1 MSARALVRTG
11 GLWQFL
17 AKRFSNAPQRISLYR
32 TTYPKEVE
40 MLHRTSAAARVSDHP
55 SRAGPS
61 RGIRFGGVMLALS
74 VAATAG
80 AQTAKPQAD
89 LLTAAVPRAD
99 SDTKP
104 ADSAAS
110 TTTAAAALPKWFDE
124 LAVNAFVSTGY
135 VYNNNRPG
143 TGANSYRVFDFND
156 NSFNLDVAELVVQIA
171 ASKPNDAGFRID
183 FAAGNSIPQITK
195 TQDQTAAQVDL
206 QQAFASYIAPFG
218 SGLRFDVGKF
228 VTHLGYEVIEGY
240 DGYND
245 NYSRSI
251 LFGYAIPF
259 THTGVKASYA
269 FSSKVAGMVE
279 VVNGWD
285 LLRDNNRSKSLGA
298 QLTLTPVTPLT
309 VFLNWIG
316 GAELENDNHTNRNV
330 FDVVAILK
338 PTTRLTLGVNGDY
351 GKENGTSA
359 VNPGSDATWKGIA
372 GYATFALTNKFSVAL
387 RGETFRDEDGVR
399 LGTGTNATLS
409 EVTFT
414 PAYKFTDHVLLRGE
428 VRYDKANQPILTKR
442 GTLADK
448 QTTVGANVI
457 FVY

>member
-1 MSARALVRTG
+1 M
-11 GLWQFL
+11 
-17 AKRFSNAPQRISLYR
+17 
-32 TTYPKEVE
+32 
-40 MLHRTSAAARVSDHP
+40 MHRTSAVARVSVPP

-61 RGIRFGGVMLALS
+61 SWIGIIAAMLALS
-74 VAATAG
+74 VAATAA
-80 AQTAKPQAD
+80 AQTATP
-89 LLTAAVPRAD
+89 PRAELLAAAIPLTD
-99 SDTKP
+99 SGKTP
-104 ADSAAS
+104 TDSAAS
-110 TTTAAAALPKWFDE
+110 TTKAAEALPKWFDE

-135 VYNNNRPG
+135 VYNGNRPA

-171 ASKPNDAGFRID
+171 ASKPNDAGFRVD

-195 TQDQTAAQVDL
+195 TQDQTAAQFDL
-206 QQAFASYIAPFG
+206 QQAFASYIAPLG

-228 VTHLGYEVIEGY
+228 VTHMGYELIEGY

-269 FSSKVAGMVE
+269 FSSKVAAMVE

-316 GAELENDNHTNRNV
+316 GPEIEDDNHTNRNV

-338 PTTRLTLGVNGDY
+338 PTKSLTLGVNGDY
-351 GKENGTSA
+351 GTESGTSA
-359 VNPGSDATWKGIA
+359 LNPGSDATWKGIA
-372 GYATFALTNKFSVAL
+372 GYATLALTDKFSVAL

-399 LGTGTNATLS
+399 LGTGTRTTLS
-409 EVTFT
+409 ELTFT
-414 PAYKFTDHVLLRGE
+414 PAYKFTDHVLFRGE
-428 VRYDKANQPILTKR
+428 VRYDKANQPILANR
-442 GTLADK
+442 AALADK

>member
-1 MSARALVRTG
+1 M
-11 GLWQFL
+11 
-17 AKRFSNAPQRISLYR
+17 I
-32 TTYPKEVE
+32 
-40 MLHRTSAAARVSDHP
+40 HRTSAVARVSVPP

-61 RGIRFGGVMLALS
+61 LIISV
-74 VAATAG
+74 VAAMLTLLVATTAG
-80 AQTAKPQAD
+80 GQTPTPQ
-89 LLTAAVPRAD
+89 LTRSLTTPVAD
-99 SDTKP
+99 SGKAKADTDTKP
-104 ADSAAS
+104 GDTAAS
-110 TTTAAAALPKWFDE
+110 TTKAAAALPKWFDE
-124 LAVNAFVSTGY
+124 LAVNAFVSSAY
-135 VYNNNRPG
+135 EYNSNRPR
-143 TGANSYRVFDFND
+143 TGASSYRVFDFSD

-171 ASKPNDAGFRID
+171 PSKPNDAGFRVD
-183 FAAGNSIPQITK
+183 FDAGNSIPQITK
-195 TQDQTAAQVDL
+195 TQDQTAAQFDL
-206 QQAFASYIAPFG
+206 KQAFASYIAPLG

-285 LLRDNNRSKSLGA
+285 LLRDNNHSKSVGA
-298 QLTLTPVTPLT
+298 QLALTPVAPLQ
-309 VFLNWIG
+309 VLLNWIG
-316 GAELENDNHTNRNV
+316 GPELPNDNHTNRNV

-338 PTTRLTLGVNGDY
+338 PTSTLTLGLNGDY
-351 GKENGTSA
+351 GKENGTSL

-372 GYATFALTNKFSVAL
+372 GYATLALTNKFSVAL
-387 RGETFRDEDGVR
+387 RGETFHDEDGVR
-399 LGTGTNATLS
+399 LGTGTRAILS
-409 EVTFT
+409 EGTFT
-414 PAYKFTDHVLLRGE
+414 PSYKFTDHVLVRGE
-428 VRYDKANQPILTKR
+428 ARYDKANGPILTRK
-442 GTLADK
+442 GTLSDK

>member
-1 MSARALVRTG
+1 
-11 GLWQFL
+11 
-17 AKRFSNAPQRISLYR
+17 
-32 TTYPKEVE
+32 
-40 MLHRTSAAARVSDHP
+40 MLHGLSAAARVSVPP

-61 RGIRFGGVMLALS
+61 RRVRLSGMVLALS
-74 VAATAG
+74 LATTAG
-80 AQTAKPQAD
+80 GQDAKPQSAH
-89 LLTAAVPRAD
+89 LIAAAPSRAD
-99 SDTKP
+99 SGKAP
-104 ADSAAS
+104 ADSTAS
-110 TTTAAAALPKWFDE
+110 KTSTAAPLPKWFDE
-124 LAVNAFVSTGY
+124 LAVNAFISTAY
-135 VYNNNRPG
+135 QYNSNRPTTG
-143 TGANSYRVFDFND
+143 TNSYRVFDFSD

-171 ASKPNDAGFRID
+171 PVKPNDAGFRVD

-195 TQDQTAAQVDL
+195 TQDQTAAQFDL
-206 QQAFASYIAPFG
+206 QQAFASYIVPLG
-218 SGLRFDVGKF
+218 SGLRFDVGKY
-228 VTHLGYEVIEGY
+228 VTHMGYELIEGY

-269 FSSKVAGMVE
+269 FSGKAAAMVE

-285 LLRDNNRSKSLGA
+285 LLRDNNRSKSLGV

-316 GAELENDNHTNRNV
+316 GAELENDNHTKRNV
-330 FDVVAILK
+330 FDVVAVLK
-338 PTTRLTLGVNGDY
+338 PTKTLTLGLNGDY
-351 GKENGTSA
+351 GIEDGTSA

-372 GYATFALTNKFSVAL
+372 GYATLALTDKFSVAL
-387 RGETFRDEDGVR
+387 RGETFHDEDGVR
-399 LGTGTNATLS
+399 LGTGTKATLS

-428 VRYDKANQPILTKR
+428 ARYDTANQPILARR
-442 GTLADK
+442 GTFSDK